1 VIKGDGLTYIPYA
14 ANACPISCNKVITRE
29 LNKKANWAAMRKLII
44 ITMAF
49 LNGKVLLLKDIEMI
63 LKKKF
68 LPRIKKAKGI
78 TGIIDLVKK
87 DAAKTIV
94 KTIIAS
100 MIELLNSSKKNPLTR
115 LNEEFNPDR
124 GFLNNIEE
132 SLFIN

>member
-1 VIKGDGLTYIPYA
+1 
-14 ANACPISCNKVITRE
+14 
-29 LNKKANWAAMRKLII
+29 
-44 ITMAF
+44 MAF